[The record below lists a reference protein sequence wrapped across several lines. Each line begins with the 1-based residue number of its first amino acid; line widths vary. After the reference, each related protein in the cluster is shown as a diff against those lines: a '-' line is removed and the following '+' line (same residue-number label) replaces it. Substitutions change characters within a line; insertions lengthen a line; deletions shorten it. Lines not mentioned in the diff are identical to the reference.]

1 MALIPLREFPAI
13 NAGLNGA
20 SAIFLLIGYIFIRS
34 RRILQHKICM
44 LSAFTCSTVFL
55 GCYLYFH
62 FHAGLIRF
70 GGEGWIRPVY
80 FTLLISHTILAVTI
94 VPLAVIT
101 LSYAL
106 REKFGQPHE
115 NCALDVSVVALRVR
129 HRRDHLLAAV
139 HRLHTDRRACL
150 ISTCFSFPLGTAQLS
165 PVTCHSSPRQVIY

>member
-106 REKFGQPHE
+106 REKFGRHMKIARWTFP
-115 NCALDVSVVALRVR
+115 LWLYVSVTGVIIYW
-129 HRRDHLLAAV
+129 LLYIAYTPIGAP
-139 HRLHTDRRACL
+139 A
-150 ISTCFSFPLGTAQLS
+150 
-165 PVTCHSSPRQVIY
+165 